1 MLKEKV
7 FISYQVVKEYRK
19 LLKNCK
25 ESINSIDLAIIR
37 QAFTAANNA
46 CLLQNQQLYEP
57 RIIQALQIAQIVA
70 DDIGLGTDSIICAL
84 IYNSLEIESI
94 DKTKVKDLFGNQ
106 VLLLSDELIKLSKI
120 DTNNQITQAENFRKL
135 LLSLTSDIRVIL
147 VKLAERLFVM
157 RSLDFEEREIQEK
170 VAIETFNLYAPIAH
184 RFGLYQ
190 IKSELED
197 LAMKFTNRVVYD
209 FITKQ
214 IQDSAAKRNKFIRE
228 IISPIKLEL
237 DSQGLDY
244 VIKNRMKSVYSIWNK
259 MQKKNVE
266 LEEVYDLFAI
276 RIILNS
282 SSENE
287 KPDCWRAFSI
297 VTSLYQPNP
306 ERMRDWISI
315 PKSNGY
321 ESLHTTVLVT
331 GNKWVE
337 VQIRSNRMDE
347 IAEKGLAAHWKYKS
361 AKSSDSFDNW
371 LNNMREVIELPDTTS
386 NKLNDKDGLD
396 LKLNEIFVFTP
407 KGDLRKL
414 PNGSTV
420 LDFAYDIHS
429 DIGSKC
435 TGARVNSKNVP
446 IRHVLNNGDKV
457 EILTSKNQSP
467 KSDWLDY
474 VITGKAKSKIKIALQ
489 DEKLIEAENGK
500 ETFKRRMR
508 NWKIPVDDLLVSKII
523 KHFKLKNST
532 DFYSMLASEK
542 INMLEIKSFLAS
554 TEKKEIKS
562 AEKIGEVPLE
572 KIIPTLAEKSEDIL
586 IIDEK
591 ILNNIEYK
599 LARCCNPILGDDIFG
614 FVTINE
620 GIKIHR
626 FNCPN
631 AAQLL
636 RRFEYRVLKA
646 SWSGTVGHTSFQA
659 TIRLTGDNEIGILS
673 KISDI
678 IVKDTRVNLRSINID
693 NNENQFDGTIKL
705 LVKDV
710 SHLEMLI
717 HKLLKV
723 KGIKNAQ
730 RYDLA

>member
-7 FISYQVVKEYRK
+7 FISSQVIKEYRK
-19 LLKNCK
+19 LLKNCR
-25 ESINSIDLAIIR
+25 ESFNSIDTAIVR
-37 QAFTAANNA
+37 KAFTLANSA
-46 CLLQNQQLYEP
+46 CLSQNRQFYEP
-57 RIIQALQIAQIVA
+57 SIIQSLQIAQIVA
-70 DDIGLGTDSIICAL
+70 SEIGLGEESVVCAL
-84 IYNSLEIESI
+84 LYNSIESESI
-94 DKTKVKDLFGNQ
+94 DRLLVNKLFGNK
-106 VLLLSDELIKLSKI
+106 VLLMSDEIIKLSKI
-120 DTNNQITQAENFRKL
+120 DTNNKITQAENFRKL

-147 VKLAERLFVM
+147 IKLAERLYVM
-157 RSLDFEEREIQEK
+157 RSLDFEEREIQERI
-170 VAIETFNLYAPIAH
+170 AIETFNLYAPIGH
-184 RFGLYQ
+184 RFGLYS

-197 LAMKFTNRVVYD
+197 LAMKFTNRIVYE
-209 FITKQ
+209 FIAKHL
-214 IQDSAAKRNKFIRE
+214 QDSSVKRNKFIKE
-228 IISPIKLEL
+228 IISPIKSEL
-237 DSQGLDY
+237 DSHSFNY
-244 VIKNRMKSVYSIWNK
+244 EIKNRMKSVYSIWNK
-259 MQKKNVE
+259 MNNKKIE
-266 LEEVYDLFAI
+266 LNEVYDLFAI

-287 KPDCWRAFSI
+287 KSDCWRAFSI

-306 ERMRDWISI
+306 ERMRDWISM

-321 ESLHTTVLVT
+321 ESLHTTVLVP

-347 IAEKGLAAHWKYKS
+347 IAEKGLAAHWKYKGE
-361 AKSSDSFDNW
+361 KSSDSFDNW
-371 LNNMREVIELPDTTS
+371 LNKMIEILELPDTANTGMMGAD
-386 NKLNDKDGLD
+386 KLDFE
-396 LKLNEIFVFTP
+396 LNEIFVFTP

-414 PNGSTV
+414 PKDSTV

-429 DIGSKC
+429 DIGDKC
-435 TGARVNSKNVP
+435 TGARINAKNVP
-446 IRHVLNNGDKV
+446 IRHILHNGDKV

-474 VITGKAKSKIKIALQ
+474 VTTSKAKSKIKIALQ
-489 DEKLIEAENGK
+489 EVKLREAEHGK

-508 NWKIPVDDLLVSKII
+508 NWKISFDDLLVSKII
-523 KHFKLKNST
+523 KHYKLKNSI
-532 DFYSMLASEK
+532 DFYSMLANEK
-542 INMLEIKSFLAS
+542 INMLEIKNFLVSDA
-554 TEKKEIKS
+554 KKDSKFI
-562 AEKIGEVPLE
+562 EKIGEVPIE
-572 KIIPTLAEKSEDIL
+572 KIIPAISEKLENVL

-599 LARCCNPILGDDIFG
+599 LAKCCNPILGDDVFG

-626 FNCPN
+626 FTCPN
-631 AAQLL
+631 ATQLL
-636 RRFEYRVLKA
+636 KRYDYRVLKA
-646 SWSGTVGHTSFQA
+646 RWAGTVNNTNFQA
-659 TIRLTGDNEIGILS
+659 SIRLTGDNEIGILS

-693 NNENQFDGTIKL
+693 NNEEQFDGIIKL
-705 LVKDV
+705 FVKDV

-730 RYDLA
+730 RFDIV